1 MKKTKLFCFP
11 HAGGSAFSYSKWKN
25 YFNPHIEVV
34 PIELAGRGY
43 RIEESLYQSMEE
55 AVNDVY
61 NSIVKQLDNSP
72 YILYG
77 HSMGSLIAYELAR
90 KIQDSNNV
98 LPEFL
103 VLSGRNH
110 PNSKIKNIRHN
121 LPDEQFKNEVIAMGG
136 TSSKVFQS
144 EELLEMFLPILRA
157 DFKIVE
163 TYIHDYNMK
172 ACDVDFLILN
182 GKDDEFTTY
191 EEVKKWVQYT
201 NKMCTFHSFEGQ
213 HFFLH
218 ETIEEIV
225 SIITRKLDSQKSSIY
240 VEDNG

>member
-1 MKKTKLFCFP
+1 MKKTKFFCFP

-25 YFNPHIEVV
+25 YFNPYIEVV

-61 NSIVKQLDNSP
+61 NIIVEQIDYFP

-77 HSMGSLIAYELAR
+77 HSMGSLIAYEVAR
-90 KIQDSNNV
+90 KIQNSNNV

-103 VLSGRNH
+103 VVSGRNH

-121 LPDEQFKNEVIAMGG
+121 LSNEQFKREVIAMGG
-136 TSSKVFQS
+136 TSSEVLQS
-144 EELLEMFLPILRA
+144 EELMEIFLPILRA

-163 TYIHDYNMK
+163 TYIHDNSIQ
-172 ACDVDFLILN
+172 ACDIEFLIFN
-182 GKDDEFTTY
+182 GKNDEFTTY
-191 EEVKKWVQYT
+191 DQIKKWEQYT
-201 NKMCTFHSFEGQ
+201 SKTCTFHSFEGN
-213 HFFLH
+213 HFFLN
-218 ETIEEIV
+218 ENIEEIAN
-225 SIITRKLDSQKSSIY
+225 SIMRKLDSKRFSTSF
-240 VEDNG
+240 

>member
-1 MKKTKLFCFP
+1 MTKVKIFCLP

-25 YFNPHIEVV
+25 YFNPYIEVV

-43 RIEESLYQSMEE
+43 RIEESCYHSMEE

-61 NSIVKQLDNSP
+61 KIIFNQLNNSP

-90 KIQDSNNV
+90 KIQISNNV

-110 PNSKIKNIRHN
+110 PNSKIKDIRHN
-121 LPDEQFKNEVIAMGG
+121 LPDEQFKNEVIAIGG
-136 TSSKVFQS
+136 TPSKVFQS
-144 EELLEMFLPILRA
+144 EELMKIFLPILRA

-163 TYIHDYNMK
+163 TYIHDNNTQV
-172 ACDVDFLILN
+172 CDIDFLILN
-182 GKDDEFTTY
+182 GKNDEFTTY
-191 EEVKKWVQYT
+191 EEVIKWEQYT
-201 NKMCTFHSFEGQ
+201 NKMCTFHSFEGR

-218 ETIEEIV
+218 ENIQEIA
-225 SIITRKLDSQKSSIY
+225 SISIRKLDSQRSSIY
-240 VEDNG
+240 F

>member
-1 MKKTKLFCFP
+1 MKKTKLFCVP

-25 YFNPHIEVV
+25 YFNPYIEVV

-43 RIEESLYQSMEE
+43 RIEENLYQSMEE
-55 AVNDVY
+55 AVNDVHT
-61 NSIVKQLDNSP
+61 SIVKQLDNSP

-77 HSMGSLIAYELAR
+77 HSMGSLIAYEVAR

-121 LPDEQFKNEVIAMGG
+121 LSNEQFKKEIIAMGG
-136 TSSKVFQS
+136 TPSEVLQS
-144 EELLEMFLPILRA
+144 EELMEIFLPILRA

-163 TYIHDYNMK
+163 TYIHDNNRQ
-172 ACDVDFLILN
+172 ACDIDFLIFN
-182 GKDDEFTTY
+182 GKNDEFTTY
-191 EEVKKWVQYT
+191 DEVIKWGEYT
-201 NKMCTFHSFEGQ
+201 KGLCTFHSFEGK
-213 HFFLH
+213 HFYLY
-218 ETIEEIV
+218 ENIQEIAN
-225 SIITRKLDSQKSSIY
+225 IIKKRFWCENSLI
-240 VEDNG
+240 GI

>member
-1 MKKTKLFCFP
+1 MKKTKLFCCP

-61 NSIVKQLDNSP
+61 NSIVKKLDNSL

-136 TSSKVFQS
+136 TSTEVLQS
-144 EELLEMFLPILRA
+144 EELMGIFLPILRA

-163 TYIHDYNMK
+163 TYIHNNNIR
-172 ACDVDFLILN
+172 ACDIDFLVLN
-182 GKDDEFTTY
+182 GKNDELTTY
-191 EEVKKWVQYT
+191 DEVKKWKQYT
-201 NKMCTFHSFEGQ
+201 SKSCTFNSFEGN
-213 HFFLH
+213 HFFLN
-218 ETIEEIV
+218 ENIEEIA
-225 SIITRKLDSQKSSIY
+225 SGIIRKLESKRFSTSF
-240 VEDNG
+240 